1 MKIAELFADYLSH
14 LFAGRRYEA
23 RQLLLEA
30 HDHGTPAGKLLQ
42 TIVWPAMDQISAL
55 YRANEISLIVEHMAS
70 RVNRLVADQ
79 LQGLLRREPRSGK
92 RIVVVCGEGENEE
105 LGAQITAD
113 LFEAEGWTTWFI
125 GAGVPNDEILAFVA
139 DSEPDIL
146 CLYGTRPSGVP
157 DARRLIDLIREV
169 GVCEDMQILASGGV
183 FNRAEGLA
191 EEINAD
197 LFAPNVTESLKAVAE
212 HPVRVP
218 KPDVPQPGR
227 RRKRKRVQTA
237 EADMRHA
244 DVGDKAKTPAT
255 SK

>member
-1 MKIAELFADYLSH
+1 MKIAELFAEYLSH

-23 RQLLLEA
+23 RRLLLDA
-30 HDHGTPAGKLLQ
+30 HDHGTQAGKLLRGV
-42 TIVWPAMDQISAL
+42 VWPAMEQIEEL
-55 YRANEISLIVEHMAS
+55 YRAHEISLIVEHMAS
-70 RVNRLVADQ
+70 RVNRMVADQ
-79 LQGLLRREPRSGK
+79 LQGLLPREPRTGK

-105 LGAQITAD
+105 LGAQMTAD
-113 LFEAEGWTTWFI
+113 VFEAKGWITWFI

-146 CLYGTRPSGVP
+146 CLYGTRPRGVP

-169 GVCEDMQILASGGV
+169 GVCEEMQILASGGV

-197 LFAPNVTESLKAVAE
+197 LFAPNVAEALKVVAA

-227 RRKRKRVQTA
+227 RRKRKRAETA
-237 EADMRHA
+237 KADMRG
-244 DVGDKAKTPAT
+244 DVGSDSKTPAA
-255 SK
+255 SE